1 MIWLLVALLFPL
13 LSLVLLC
20 TKLSVDHLYLQGEAN
35 HLRNRLARQEQ
46 TIQDQQAQIQDQQA
60 RFEQAKELIR
70 VQQSQLNVRR
80 NMQIRDLLK
89 DSPWLESLEDAVG
102 DPQHQQHDEEQRS

>member
-1 MIWLLVALLFPL
+1 VIWLLVALFPL
-13 LSLVLLC
+13 FALGLLC
-20 TKLSVDHLYLQGEAN
+20 MQLWMGKVHLQGEVN
-35 HLRNRLARQEQ
+35 HLRSRLARQEQ
-46 TIQDQQAQIQDQQA
+46 SIQDQQAQIQDQQA

-89 DSPWLESLEDAVG
+89 DSPWLESLEEAVG

>member
-1 MIWLLVALLFPL
+1 MIWLLVALFPL
-13 LSLVLLC
+13 LALGLLC
-20 TKLSVDHLYLQGEAN
+20 MQLWMGKVYLQGEAN
-35 HLRNRLARQEQ
+35 HLRSRLARQEQ

-70 VQQSQLNVRR
+70 VQQSQLNARR